1 MAVQCGRD
9 LKISKEDC
17 LIYKIAK
24 CWCLFSYPPD
34 VGWII
39 SQINVETKV
48 KKLVGAIN
56 PTSTSN
62 RKDKENRELYIWA
75 VRCNF

>member
-9 LKISKEDC
+9 LKISMEDC

-48 KKLVGAIN
+48 KKLVGANQSHI
-56 PTSTSN
+56 
-62 RKDKENRELYIWA
+62 DI
-75 VRCNF
+75 